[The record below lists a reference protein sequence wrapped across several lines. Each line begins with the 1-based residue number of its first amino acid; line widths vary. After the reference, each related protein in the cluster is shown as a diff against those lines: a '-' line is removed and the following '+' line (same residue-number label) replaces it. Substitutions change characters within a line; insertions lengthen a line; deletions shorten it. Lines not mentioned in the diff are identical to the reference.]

1 VLRVENIFAGYG
13 KKEVLK
19 NVVSSFE
26 KGKVTAVLGANGSGK
41 STLLKVLDKILKPFK
56 GTVYINGR
64 ELKDFSRKELA
75 KYVAYLPQRTDF
87 VPYFSVFEVILLGRK
102 PYISFEPTEEDLL
115 IVEKL
120 IKDFGLEPFA
130 FRKILELSGGELQK
144 VLIARAMAQ
153 KPQILLLDEPV
164 NHLDP
169 KNQIEILGI
178 LKRLT
183 QDMALVN
190 ITVLHD
196 LNLALRFSD
205 YFVFMKDGRIYSE
218 GDVNIVTES
227 LIKEIFDIHVELV
240 EIKGKKIMVMA

>member
-1 VLRVENIFAGYG
+1 MLRVENIFAGYG